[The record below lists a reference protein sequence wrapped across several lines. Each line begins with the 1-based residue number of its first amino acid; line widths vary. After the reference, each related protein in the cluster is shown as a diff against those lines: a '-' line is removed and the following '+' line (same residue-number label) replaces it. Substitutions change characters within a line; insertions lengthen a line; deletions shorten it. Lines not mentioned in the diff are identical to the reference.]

1 MKISGRSLTH
11 WYYVGLGGL
20 WWSNILDSAL
30 LPQMLWSNTWL
41 EHHNPASHLV
51 QKKRREKNKKKKK
64 KKKNRY
70 NPKPNGKSKTK
81 QTKSHKEIHTHK
93 KKKKKKKKTAPRQ
106 MVKAKLNRQGTSLVV
121 QWLRICLPVQG
132 RGFDPWSGRIP
143 HAAEQLSL
151 CATSTEPAL

>member
-1 MKISGRSLTH
+1 
-11 WYYVGLGGL
+11 
-20 WWSNILDSAL
+20 
-30 LPQMLWSNTWL
+30 
-41 EHHNPASHLV
+41 
-51 QKKRREKNKKKKK
+51 
-64 KKKNRY
+64 
-70 NPKPNGKSKTK
+70 
-81 QTKSHKEIHTHK
+81 
-93 KKKKKKKKTAPRQ
+93 